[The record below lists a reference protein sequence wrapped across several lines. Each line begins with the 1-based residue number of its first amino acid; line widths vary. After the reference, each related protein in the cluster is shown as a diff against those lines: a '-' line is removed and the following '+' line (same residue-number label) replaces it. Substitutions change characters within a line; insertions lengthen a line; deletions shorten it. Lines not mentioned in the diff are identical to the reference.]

1 MIDLW
6 FVALMLIPSV
16 EVILHSIGYL
26 SRTKLRL
33 YPSTPPSK
41 ECWNEILENS
51 KSKGIGHCLK
61 NITTVCNI
69 IMPIF
74 FVIFLATF
82 ISTGILLK
90 HNLI

>member
-1 MIDLW
+1 MIDIW

-26 SRTKLRL
+26 SRTKLSI

-41 ECWNEILENS
+41 ECWNEVSENS
-51 KSKGIGHCLK
+51 KSKGMGQCLK
-61 NITTVCNI
+61 NITTICNI

-74 FVIFLATF
+74 FVIFLVSF